1 MKRRGHDPE
10 SVLRI
15 AVAVF
20 NERGYDGTSMEDLAR
35 ALGVTK
41 SAIYYH
47 VPGKEQLLGRALD
60 VALDGLFTMIAD
72 PRASS
77 GTAISRL
84 EWVVRQ
90 SVAILVERLPYVK
103 LLLRVH
109 GNSPTELRALER
121 RREFDR
127 FITAL
132 VKEAAADGD
141 LRPDID
147 PSLATRLLFGTVN
160 SIAEWYQPERG
171 GSADSLAG
179 ALLKLT
185 FDGLRTPSSHSSAF
199 LTNVSKES

>member
-15 AVAVF
+15 AVGVF

-47 VPGKEQLLGRALD
+47 VPGKEQLLGRVLD

-72 PRASS
+72 PRAST
-77 GTAISRL
+77 GRAITRL

-90 SVAILVERLPYVK
+90 SVTILVDRLPYVK
-103 LLLRVH
+103 VLLRVH
-109 GNSPTELRALER
+109 GNSPTETRALER

-127 FITAL
+127 FISAL
-132 VKEAAADGD
+132 VKEAAGDGD

-160 SIAEWYQPERG
+160 SIAEWYQPARG
-171 GSADSLAG
+171 ASADQLAD
-179 ALLKLT
+179 AVLKLT
-185 FDGLRTPSSHSSAF
+185 FNGLRVP
-199 LTNVSKES
+199 